1 MSDIIII
8 GGGLIGIDIARRYRS
23 QTIGKRRIYIKE
35 AAKTLLNGWLHRTI
49 EGYKVDNGF
58 HGIELPRGNKV
69 KDILYELSNK
79 KYYKEIDNER
89 YLMIQDNILSFK
101 SRIADWPLKLKQGL
115 EEKLAKTKD
124 IGSLEKDAQ
133 IKLLSG
139 STIKNLCDSVCERYA
154 DDIEDCWN
162 LLYPWFYPVEFQ
174 FSTKD
179 EGAKFQRDV
188 RSGLIKT
195 RYLKPIGNLFSDI
208 SLTVEKQLNTMEIKV
223 EKEVQIGLN
232 EIKNMQDN
240 GSNTII
246 WTASSYSL
254 LKMLE
259 PKLAEECIGG
269 IRHMHLYLF
278 EISEQ
283 EIKKIEESI
292 GCTPTEVLC
301 LNKKIKEV
309 NRLSFTVVSKDNEPN
324 VKKIAI
330 LAEIFSKKRDID
342 ESVPERLIDVL
353 NGQFNIYAKYIGSTY
368 GRPMIS
374 LKQNKLEIA
383 KRIVDKYAKENR
395 LIIPEI
401 YFSPINMAKCAKISS
416 EFKLI

>member
-1 MSDIIII
+1 MS
-8 GGGLIGIDIARRYRS
+8 Y
-23 QTIGKRRIYIKE
+23 Q
-35 AAKTLLNGWLHRTI
+35 AKNT
-49 EGYKVDNGF
+49 
-58 HGIELPRGNKV
+58 
-69 KDILYELSNK
+69 
-79 KYYKEIDNER
+79 KEIDNE
-89 YLMIQDNILSFK
+89 YLMIEDDVLSFK
-101 SRIADWPLKLKQGL
+101 SRIAEWPLKLKQGL
-115 EEKLAKTKD
+115 EEKLEKTKD

-162 LLYPWFYPVEFQ
+162 LLYPWFYPAEFQ

-179 EGAKFQRDV
+179 EGTKFQRDV

-208 SLTVEKQLNTMEIKV
+208 SLTVEKQLKTMGIKV

-232 EIKNMQDN
+232 EIENMAN
-240 GSNTII
+240 SGSNTII

-259 PKLAEECIGG
+259 PKFAEECIGG

-278 EISEQ
+278 EISAE
-283 EIKKIEESI
+283 EIKRIEESI
-292 GCTPTEVLC
+292 GCTPTEILC
-301 LNKKIKEV
+301 LNKEIKEV

-330 LAEIFSKKRDID
+330 LAEVFSKKGD
-342 ESVPERLIDVL
+342 
-353 NGQFNIYAKYIGSTY
+353 
-368 GRPMIS
+368 
-374 LKQNKLEIA
+374 
-383 KRIVDKYAKENR
+383 
-395 LIIPEI
+395 
-401 YFSPINMAKCAKISS
+401 
-416 EFKLI
+416 